1 MAKRVPGKEEFFET
15 LRYYGKQLS
24 LAGVDL
30 RLNTEASEETL
41 AGFDAVVLATGVLP
55 RNVKIPLAS
64 ANKASGT
71 CKVNVVSYVDVLRNN
86 AHVGKR
92 VAVIGAGGIGFD
104 VSDFLTHVHGEHEG
118 EAPLPGSIPPMG
130 HSGGPPL
137 PQVNKEAVS
146 AFLKDWGIDTDI
158 KTGGVE
164 KRQKSVPGQAAAARE
179 PSPAARKVYLLQRKK
194 GKIGAGLGKT
204 TGWIHRMVRKHNTAL
219 FSHLHYSTYRI
230 HALELCCNCRYD
242 SPLRVAYSTQV
253 MKKRDVEEMDGCK
266 YIEVNDEGLVI
277 ERGAGKRST
286 LEVEW

>member
-15 LRYYGKQLS
+15 LRYYGKQLP

-55 RNVKIPLAS
+55 RDVKIPLAS
-64 ANKASGT
+64 ANKTSGT

-118 EAPLPGSIPPMG
+118 EAPLPGSNPPMG

-137 PQVNKEAVS
+137 PQVNQEAVS

-158 KTGGVE
+158 KTGGVT
-164 KRQKSVPGQAAAARE
+164 KRQKSVPGQAPAVRE
-179 PSPAARKVYLLQRKK
+179 PSAAARKVYLLQRKK

-204 TGWIHRMVRKHNTAL
+204 TGWIHRMVSAVRHSTFQFSTA
-219 FSHLHYSTYRI
+219 FCLHSCHSTY
-230 HALELCCNCRYD
+230 
-242 SPLRVAYSTQV
+242 
-253 MKKRDVEEMDGCK
+253 
-266 YIEVNDEGLVI
+266 
-277 ERGAGKRST
+277 
-286 LEVEW
+286 